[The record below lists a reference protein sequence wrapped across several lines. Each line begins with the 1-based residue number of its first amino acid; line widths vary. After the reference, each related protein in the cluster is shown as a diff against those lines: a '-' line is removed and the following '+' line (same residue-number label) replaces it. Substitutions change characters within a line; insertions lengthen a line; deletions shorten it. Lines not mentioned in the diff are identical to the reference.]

1 MLQVYVHY
9 STGLEGCSDEQTE
22 MSRPVNETD
31 AAPNHETLPLPRTC
45 YENDDELY
53 TIVRAISNSKK
64 KATYSCKA

>member
-45 YENDDELY
+45 YENDDEL
-53 TIVRAISNSKK
+53 
-64 KATYSCKA
+64 